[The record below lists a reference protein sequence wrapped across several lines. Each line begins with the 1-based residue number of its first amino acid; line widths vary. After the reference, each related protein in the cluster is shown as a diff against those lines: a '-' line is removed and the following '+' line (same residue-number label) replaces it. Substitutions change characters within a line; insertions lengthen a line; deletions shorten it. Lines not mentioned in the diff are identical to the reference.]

1 MPYPRS
7 VVRGARVGAASVI
20 NGLARRLP
28 NSFAMLDED
37 TRESGQ
43 RSTWRGTLGFGLVSI
58 PVALHRATADKGL
71 HFHDV
76 HDEDGGRIRRVAVCS
91 RDGKP
96 VAREHIVHDCE
107 IEGGR
112 HVQITDAELASIDP
126 PLSRSLVIEA
136 FVDPAEIDPT
146 LYDRT
151 YHLAPT
157 DGAGRA
163 YALLVEVLRARRLYG
178 IARLT
183 LRAKRR
189 VAVVRPAGPPS
200 SPGFTLALTLM
211 GFADE
216 QRPASEIE
224 GMPGP
229 EILLGDRELDL
240 ATRLV
245 EAHRERFEATHYHD
259 DHRDK
264 LRAMI
269 QQKAEG
275 RAAQEPAPSPAPKPA
290 ELGLVGA
297 LEASLREI
305 EEQRRAA

>member
-1 MPYPRS
+1 
-7 VVRGARVGAASVI
+7 
-20 NGLARRLP
+20 
-28 NSFAMLDED
+28 MLDED
-37 TRESGQ
+37 NGDRANGQ
-43 RSTWRGTLGFGLVSI
+43 RSIWKGTLGFGLVSI
-58 PVALHRATADKGL
+58 PVALHRAIADKGI

-96 VAREHIVHDCE
+96 VSREHIVHDCE
-107 IEGGR
+107 IDGGR
-112 HVQITDAELASIDP
+112 HVQITPAELAALDP
-126 PLSRSLVIEA
+126 GASRRIEIES

-163 YALLVEVLRARRLYG
+163 YALLVEAMRARRLYG
-178 IARLT
+178 VARLV

-200 SPGFTLALTLM
+200 SPGFTLALTML
-211 GFADE
+211 GFVDE

-229 EILLGDRELDL
+229 EILLGDREIDL

-245 EAHRERFEATHYHD
+245 AAHHERFRAERYHD

-264 LRAMI
+264 VRALI
-269 QQKAEG
+269 QRKAEG
-275 RAAQEPAPSPAPKPA
+275 APAEAAPEPAREPV

-297 LEASLREI
+297 LEASLREV
-305 EEQRRAA
+305 EEQKRAA